1 MILIG
6 LRCYDLN
13 GQHRYKKLLRCYN
26 HLKMSRAANYQYQD
40 FHWLEFKW
48 MNDTIGYNVCVYK
61 ARFYIPSHRHT
72 LHLMPRKVRMA
83 LRITIFVLVSI
94 LWTRPKELI
103 KRTLKELKNRWR
115 KKFSEKLGKC
125 SPFTT
130 SLSMSEGLSLKL
142 KCFNFLLQMHAVKVL
157 NESLKALDDW
167 LISGQ
172 S

>member
-13 GQHRYKKLLRCYN
+13 GQHRYKKLLWCYN

-48 MNDTIGYNVCVYK
+48 MNDTIDYNVCVFK

-72 LHLMPRKVRMA
+72 LHHMPKKVRMA

-94 LWTRPKELI
+94 LWTRPKQLI
-103 KRTLKELKNRWR
+103 KRTLQGAQESVTQKIFRETGQMFTFYHEFKHVWR
-115 KKFSEKLGKC
+115 PFVKAEMFSFFASNAC
-125 SPFTT
+125 R
-130 SLSMSEGLSLKL
+130 
-142 KCFNFLLQMHAVKVL
+142 
-157 NESLKALDDW
+157 
-167 LISGQ
+167 
-172 S
+172 